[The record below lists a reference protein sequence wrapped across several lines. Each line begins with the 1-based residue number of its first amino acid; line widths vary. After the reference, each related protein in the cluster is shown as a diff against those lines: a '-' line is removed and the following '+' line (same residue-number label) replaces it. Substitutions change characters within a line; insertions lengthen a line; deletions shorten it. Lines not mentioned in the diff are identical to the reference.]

1 MVLFQGQQQRGAE
14 NDGIP
19 KGFPQGLQMTR
30 WKGTSGHIIKGTR
43 HIMSE
48 GGKKQRFAT
57 IRSLKVVKSGGEPED
72 ISVAPPGQTRWIM
85 EK

>member
-1 MVLFQGQQQRGAE
+1 
-14 NDGIP
+14 
-19 KGFPQGLQMTR
+19 
-30 WKGTSGHIIKGTR
+30 
-43 HIMSE
+43 MSE